1 MIGYL
6 GRQCLPNPSTRQQP
20 NPSRRSYPRHCSI
33 RGRSSSTGAVLWAL
47 TTIAAFVVPAL
58 ETWRPIS
65 LAGLGVGVLG
75 TSIFLWQRTAA
86 RRGARGA
93 QTGLG
98 PRVR

>member
-1 MIGYL
+1 MPFME
-6 GRQCLPNPSTRQQP
+6 RQACAEFRAGCVNRADIYYPANPGP
-20 NPSRRSYPRHCSI
+20 WPVI
-33 RGRSSSTGAVLWAL
+33 VTGAVLWAL

-58 ETWRPIS
+58 ESWRPIS
-65 LAGLGVGVLG
+65 LAGLGVGVVG

-93 QTGLG
+93 QTGLE